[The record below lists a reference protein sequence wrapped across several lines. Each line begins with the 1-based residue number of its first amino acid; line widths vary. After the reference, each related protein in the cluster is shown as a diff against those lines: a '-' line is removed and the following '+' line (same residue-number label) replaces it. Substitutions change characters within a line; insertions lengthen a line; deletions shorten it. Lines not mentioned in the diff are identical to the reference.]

1 MDAADLRPLG
11 VGEVLDAGIKIYR
24 RRFGTLVRAT
34 ASVVVPVSIIAGIV
48 GVSAATSNGSDTNFT
63 GGDAA
68 AIGAVVIVA
77 LIGVVASQLA
87 TAASFEIV
95 AGDYLDTSPTWQES
109 LRAALRKL
117 HSVIWVTIV

>member
-1 MDAADLRPLG
+1 PPAMDAADLRPLG

-34 ASVVVPVSIIAGIV
+34 ASVVVPVSIISGIV
-48 GVSAATSNGSDTNFT
+48 GVSAATSNGSDTNFN

-77 LIGVVASQLA
+77 LIGVVVRQHVI
-87 TAASFEIV
+87 AASLAI
-95 AGDYLDTSPTWQES
+95 
-109 LRAALRKL
+109 AAR
-117 HSVIWVTIV
+117 H